1 MAVKVSIIVPV
12 YNVEKYLRK
21 CLDSLVNQTLKD
33 IEIICINDGTKDN
46 SVEII
51 NEYVKK
57 CPNIILINQENQGL
71 GMARN
76 NAMKHAKGDYIAFV
90 DSDDWVD
97 TDMYEVLYNK
107 AIETDADIVECDYRM
122 VFENSTKIKNRTL
135 FGSLHTWKKFPIVC
149 GKIFDWKYVKTQVF
163 NGLRCMV
170 WNRLY
175 KRSLI
180 FDNNLTFPDGK
191 CEDYPFSLD
200 AVLSAKSIVY
210 CHKTLYNYL
219 IRFGSLSIREDSV
232 QENKEDDDKIYKARI
247 LKILD
252 KHGLN
257 DELLGIYEKVA
268 KHQGKNS
275 FLENIFSCKTSII
288 NGKNLKRI
296 TIFGITFHINKK
308 IRSGHSF

>member
-1 MAVKVSIIVPV
+1 MTIKVSVIVPV
-12 YNVEKYLRK
+12 YNVEKYLRQ

-135 FGSLHTWKKFPIVC
+135 FGLPLATPPVH
-149 GKIFDWKYVKTQVF
+149 
-163 NGLRCMV
+163 L
-170 WNRLY
+170 LY
-175 KRSLI
+175 R
-180 FDNNLTFPDGK
+180 
-191 CEDYPFSLD
+191 FS
-200 AVLSAKSIVY
+200 
-210 CHKTLYNYL
+210 
-219 IRFGSLSIREDSV
+219 
-232 QENKEDDDKIYKARI
+232 
-247 LKILD
+247 
-252 KHGLN
+252 
-257 DELLGIYEKVA
+257 
-268 KHQGKNS
+268 
-275 FLENIFSCKTSII
+275 
-288 NGKNLKRI
+288 
-296 TIFGITFHINKK
+296 
-308 IRSGHSF
+308 

>member
-1 MAVKVSIIVPV
+1 MGIKVSVIVPI

-46 SVEII
+46 SVDIV
-51 NEYVKK
+51 NEYLQKY
-57 CPNIILINQENQGL
+57 PNVILINQENQGL

-97 TDMYEVLYNK
+97 LNMYEVLYNK
-107 AIETDADIVECDYRM
+107 AIETNADIVECDYRM

-149 GKIFDWKYVKTQVF
+149 GKVFDWKFVKKELF
-163 NGLRCMV
+163 DGLRCMV

-180 FDNNLTFPDGK
+180 FDNNLAFPKGK

-210 CHKTLYNYL
+210 CPKTLYNYL
-219 IRFGSLSIREDSV
+219 IRFGSLSIREDTL
-232 QENKEDDDKIYKARI
+232 QEDKKKEDRIYRTRVLRI
-247 LKILD
+247 LK
-252 KHGLN
+252 KHNLTK
-257 DELLGIYEKVA
+257 ELLGLYK
-268 KHQGKNS
+268 KTLSRYGKNS
-275 FLENIFSCKTSII
+275 FH
-288 NGKNLKRI
+288 I
-296 TIFGITFHINKK
+296 TYHPFLLHF
-308 IRSGHSF
+308 

>member
-1 MAVKVSIIVPV
+1 MGIKVSVIVPI

-33 IEIICINDGTKDN
+33 IEIICINDGSTDDSLN
-46 SVEII
+46 VLQ
-51 NEYVKK
+51 EYASEHLNV
-57 CPNIILINQENQGL
+57 IVIDQENQGVSI
-71 GMARN
+71 ARN
-76 NAMKHAKGDYIAFV
+76 NGINKAQGDYIGFV
-90 DSDDWVD
+90 DPDDWVEP
-97 TDMYEVLYNK
+97 DMFKILYEK
-107 AIETDADIVECDYRM
+107 AVKTGVDIVECDYKM

-135 FGSLHTWKKFPIVC
+135 FGSLHTWKKFPIAC

-180 FDNNLTFPDGK
+180 FDNNLAFPKGK

-210 CHKTLYNYL
+210 CPKTLYNYL
-219 IRFGSLSIREDSV
+219 IRFGSLSIREDTL
-232 QENKEDDDKIYKARI
+232 QEDKKKEDRIYRTRVLRI
-247 LKILD
+247 LK
-252 KHGLN
+252 KHNLTK
-257 DELLGIYEKVA
+257 ELLGLYK
-268 KHQGKNS
+268 KTLRRYGKNS
-275 FLENIFSCKTSII
+275 FFENVFSCKTSIL

-296 TIFGITFHINKK
+296 TILGITFHIGRK
-308 IRSGHSF
+308 

>member
-1 MAVKVSIIVPV
+1 MTIKVSVIVPV
-12 YNVEKYLRK
+12 YNVEKYLRQ

-33 IEIICINDGTKDN
+33 IEIICINDGSTDDSLK
-46 SVEII
+46 VLQ
-51 NEYVKK
+51 EYASEHLNVVV
-57 CPNIILINQENQGL
+57 IDQENQGVSI
-71 GMARN
+71 ARN
-76 NAMKHAKGDYIAFV
+76 NGINKAQGDYICFV
-90 DSDDWVD
+90 DPDDWVEP
-97 TDMYEVLYNK
+97 DMFKILYEK
-107 AIETDADIVECDYRM
+107 AVKTGVDIVECDYKM

-135 FGSLHTWKKFPIVC
+135 FGSLHTWKKFPIAC

-296 TIFGITFHINKK
+296 TIFGITFYINKK
-308 IRSGHSF
+308 

>member
-33 IEIICINDGTKDN
+33 IEIICINDGSTDDSLN
-46 SVEII
+46 ILQ
-51 NEYVKK
+51 EYAREHHNVVV
-57 CPNIILINQENQGL
+57 IDQENQGVSI
-71 GMARN
+71 ARN
-76 NAMKHAKGDYIAFV
+76 NGINKAQGDYIGFV
-90 DSDDWVD
+90 DPDDWVEP
-97 TDMYEVLYNK
+97 DMFKILYEK
-107 AIETDADIVECDYRM
+107 AVKTGVDIVECDYRM

-135 FGSLHTWKKFPIVC
+135 FGSLHTWKKFPIAC

-210 CHKTLYNYL
+210 CPKTLYNYL
-219 IRFGSLSIREDSV
+219 IRFGSLSIREDTL
-232 QENKEDDDKIYKARI
+232 QEDKKKEDRIYRTRVLRI
-247 LKILD
+247 LK
-252 KHGLN
+252 KHNLTK
-257 DELLGIYEKVA
+257 ELLGLYK
-268 KHQGKNS
+268 KTLSRYGKNS
-275 FLENIFSCKTSII
+275 FFENIFSCKTSIL

-296 TIFGITFHINKK
+296 TILGITFHIGKK
-308 IRSGHSF
+308 

>member
-1 MAVKVSIIVPV
+1 MGIKVSVIVPI

-33 IEIICINDGTKDN
+33 IEIICINDGSTDDSLN
-46 SVEII
+46 VLQ
-51 NEYVKK
+51 EYASEHLNV
-57 CPNIILINQENQGL
+57 IVIDQENQGVSI
-71 GMARN
+71 ARN
-76 NAMKHAKGDYIAFV
+76 NGINKAQGDYIGFV
-90 DSDDWVD
+90 DPDDWVEP
-97 TDMYEVLYNK
+97 DMFKILYEK
-107 AIETDADIVECDYRM
+107 AVKTGVDIVECDYKM

-135 FGSLHTWKKFPIVC
+135 FGSLHTWKKFPIAC

-210 CHKTLYNYL
+210 CPKTLYNYL
-219 IRFGSLSIREDSV
+219 IRFGSLSIREDTL
-232 QENKEDDDKIYKARI
+232 QEDKKKEDGIYRTRVLRI
-247 LKILD
+247 LK
-252 KHGLN
+252 KHNLTK
-257 DELLGIYEKVA
+257 ELLGLYK
-268 KHQGKNS
+268 KTLSRYGKNS
-275 FLENIFSCKTSII
+275 FFENVFSCKTSIL

-296 TIFGITFHINKK
+296 TILGITFHIGRK
-308 IRSGHSF
+308 

>member
-1 MAVKVSIIVPV
+1 MVVKISVIVPI

-51 NEYVKK
+51 DEYVKK
-57 CPNIILINQENQGL
+57 YSNILLINQENQGL

-76 NAMKHAKGDYIAFV
+76 NAMKYAKGDYIAFV
-90 DSDDWVD
+90 DSDDWID
-97 TDMYEVLYNK
+97 LDMYEVLYNK
-107 AIETDADIVECDYRM
+107 AIKTNADIVECDYRM
-122 VFENSTKIKNRTL
+122 VFENSTKVKNRTL
-135 FGSLHTWKKFPIVC
+135 FGSLHTWKKFPIAC
-149 GKIFDWKYVKTQVF
+149 GKIFDWKYVKDDIF
-163 NGLRCMV
+163 DGLRCMV

-308 IRSGHSF
+308 

>member
-1 MAVKVSIIVPV
+1 MKSVGIKVSVIVPI

-46 SVEII
+46 SVDIV
-51 NEYVKK
+51 NEYLQKY
-57 CPNIILINQENQGL
+57 PNVILINQENQGL

-97 TDMYEVLYNK
+97 LNMYEVLYNK
-107 AIETDADIVECDYRM
+107 AIETNADIVECDYRM
-122 VFENSTKIKNRTL
+122 VFENSTKIKNRSL
-135 FGSLHTWKKFPIVC
+135 FGSLHTWKNFPIVC
-149 GKIFDWKYVKTQVF
+149 GKVFDWKFVKKQLF
-163 NGLRCMV
+163 DGLRRMV

-180 FDNNLTFPDGK
+180 FDNNLAFPKGK

-210 CHKTLYNYL
+210 CPKTLYNYL
-219 IRFGSLSIREDSV
+219 IRFGSLSIREDTL
-232 QENKEDDDKIYKARI
+232 QEDKKKEDRIYRTRVLRI
-247 LKILD
+247 LK
-252 KHGLN
+252 KHNLTK
-257 DELLGIYEKVA
+257 ELLGLYK
-268 KHQGKNS
+268 KTLSRYGKNS
-275 FLENIFSCKTSII
+275 FFENIFSCKTSIL

-296 TIFGITFHINKK
+296 TILGITFHIGRK
-308 IRSGHSF
+308 

>member
-33 IEIICINDGTKDN
+33 IEIICINDGSTDDSLN
-46 SVEII
+46 VLQ
-51 NEYVKK
+51 EYASGHLNV
-57 CPNIILINQENQGL
+57 IVIDQENQGVSI
-71 GMARN
+71 ARN
-76 NAMKHAKGDYIAFV
+76 NGINKAQGDYIGFV
-90 DSDDWVD
+90 DPDDWVEP
-97 TDMYEVLYNK
+97 DMFKILYEK
-107 AIETDADIVECDYRM
+107 AVKTGVDIVECDYKM

-135 FGSLHTWKKFPIVC
+135 FGSLHTWKKFPIAC

-200 AVLSAKSIVY
+200 TVLSAKSIVY
-210 CHKTLYNYL
+210 CPKTLYNYL
-219 IRFGSLSIREDSV
+219 IRFGSLSIREDTV
-232 QENKEDDDKIYKARI
+232 QENKTKEDRIYRARVLRI
-247 LKILD
+247 LK
-252 KHGLN
+252 KHNLTK
-257 DELLGIYEKVA
+257 ELLGLYDKTLSSY
-268 KHQGKNS
+268 GKNS
-275 FLENIFSCKTSII
+275 FFENIFSCKTSIL

-296 TIFGITFHINKK
+296 TILGITFHIGKK
-308 IRSGHSF
+308 